1 MSSYVAVDLECG
13 GLMEKGQ
20 APNIHMV
27 GVVYPSGEQMVLD
40 PQRDDSDAEDLQ
52 EILLSDIPVFHNASY
67 DVAVLRAHD
76 FVVPTFHDTM
86 VLSYSWETGADHSLE
101 AWGAKLGYP
110 KMDYRQA
117 LIDEGYIDK
126 KLKKGEEFKRLY
138 DWDLMSRYCLRDCE
152 ITLRLWNHLS
162 SLMQENDPR
171 AWKLYLNVEI
181 PYVEVVMELE
191 STGVYIDMER
201 CLSLSSRLED
211 AKQRV
216 TERIHR
222 IVPWNRK
229 VKAKEYKKGYFT
241 RNGETVY
248 NHCPLEPFNPNSG
261 DQVAE
266 ALTQLYGWEPEVFT
280 DSGKP
285 KTSADILMG
294 LHNPLAQNLAAF
306 SRMATITD
314 TFITA
319 FTERTDDNH
328 ILYGHFN
335 QCITRTGRLSSSGP
349 NLQNLPRR
357 GRLGSLVREL
367 VTTPDVG
374 AWVLFDGDLSNIEAR
389 MLAYY
394 LEHYQGDGS
403 MAQAFRDN
411 TDFHKTN
418 AQVWGVSRD
427 AAKTILYGILYGAGP
442 AKVAGIMGCSVK
454 EAGELIASL
463 PVTALKEKVWTYA
476 RNHGGIIHT
485 LMGRRLVYRGLNS
498 KDNEQQSKA
507 ERQVFNALL
516 QGGAGDILKELTLR
530 SLDIIH
536 SVGARL
542 ALAVHDE
549 LVGYCHPSVAEDLCT
564 RLTAL
569 FGECELLESVPISA
583 EFKYGT
589 NWNDLH

>member
-1 MSSYVAVDLECG
+1 VSYVAVDLECD
-13 GLMEKGQ
+13 GLVEKGK
-20 APNIHMV
+20 APNIWMV
-27 GVVYPSGEQMVLD
+27 GYYE
-40 PQRDDSDAEDLQ
+40 AEDSWDILDLREPRQRELIQ
-52 EILLSDIPVFHNASY
+52 ELLLDNVPIFHNASY
-67 DVAVLRAHD
+67 DVAVLRAHG
-76 FVVPTFHDTM
+76 FEVPTFHDTL

-101 AWGAKLGYP
+101 AWGVKLGYP

-152 ITLRLWNHLS
+152 ITLKVWDHLS
-162 SLMQENDPR
+162 TLMQEKDPR
-171 AWKLYLNVEI
+171 AWKLYLNVEM

-222 IVPWNRK
+222 IVPWK
-229 VKAKEYKKGYFT
+229 KTKPTEYKKGYYK
-241 RNGETVY
+241 RNEEVVY
-248 NHCPLEPFNPNSG
+248 NHCKLEPFNPNSG

-266 ALTQLYGWEPEVFT
+266 ALTELYGWEPTVFT

-285 KTSADILMG
+285 KTSADILMD
-294 LHNPLAQNLAAF
+294 LSNPLAQNLAAY

-319 FTERTDDNH
+319 FTERSDDNH

-357 GRLGSLVREL
+357 GRLGALVRSL
-367 VTTPDVG
+367 VTTPDAG
-374 AWVLFDGDLSNIEAR
+374 SHVLFDGDLSNIEAR

-403 MAQAFRDN
+403 MAQAFRDS
-411 TDFHKTN
+411 TDFHTVN

-442 AKVAGIMGCSVK
+442 AKVAGIMGCTTK

-463 PVTALKEKVWTYA
+463 PVTALKDKVWTYA
-476 RNHGGIIHT
+476 RNHGGVIHT
-485 LMGRRLVYRGLNS
+485 LMGRRLVYKGLNA
-498 KDNEQQSKA
+498 KDNELKSKA

-530 SLDIIH
+530 SLDTIH
-536 SVGARL
+536 LVGARL

-549 LVGYCHPSVAEDLCT
+549 LVGYCHPSVAQDLCT
-564 RLTAL
+564 SLTAL
-569 FGECELLESVPISA
+569 FGECELLETVPVVA
-583 EFKYGT
+583 EFQYGT
-589 NWNDLH
+589 NWNELH